1 MRYFKLAL
9 AAGASIVVAARLSPA
24 HALPPV
30 YPLDA
35 NGPMRQ
41 GHVCIAPTQSHFEL
55 ESFDTGPGYSY
66 FYECAPIWAAGGYHH
81 HQRHAHH
88 ARHHQRHHHYKH
100 HYGHHRQVLHSD
112 SPGGAELHG
121 MMLPCAGGGD
131 AYALEQDQPSW
142 QTIAVADAIDA
153 ILDTAVG

>member
-55 ESFDTGPGYSY
+55 ESFDTGPGYNH
-66 FYECAPIWAAGGYHH
+66 FYECG
-81 HQRHAHH
+81 RHKRAHRE
-88 ARHHQRHHHYKH
+88 AR
-100 HYGHHRQVLHSD
+100 VAS
-112 SPGGAELHG
+112 HG
-121 MMLPCAGGGD
+121 
-131 AYALEQDQPSW
+131 
-142 QTIAVADAIDA
+142 
-153 ILDTAVG
+153 

>member
-41 GHVCIAPTQSHFEL
+41 GHMCIAPTQSHFEL
-55 ESFDTGPGYSY
+55 ESYDTGPGYGR
-66 FYECAPIWAAGGYHH
+66 FYECGRHKRAHREARVAAHGYATHGYATRGYATHGYATHGYPGIELRAPSYHH
-81 HQRHAHH
+81 
-88 ARHHQRHHHYKH
+88 
-100 HYGHHRQVLHSD
+100 
-112 SPGGAELHG
+112 
-121 MMLPCAGGGD
+121 
-131 AYALEQDQPSW
+131 
-142 QTIAVADAIDA
+142 
-153 ILDTAVG
+153 LDTIGPIRQGRWCIAPTQTRFQLAS